1 MSGIRCPICQEFMQR
16 VRDRR
21 ALFATAAMPIIQPFL
36 LGNAA
41 VTQIEHLSKAV
52 LDQEKASFRR
62 ELVEACGASDC
73 FEIRQHGLS
82 VAQLN

>member
-1 MSGIRCPICQEFMQR
+1 MSRTWCLIRQEFMHR

-21 ALFATAAMPIIQPFL
+21 ALFATAAIPIIQRFL

-41 VTQIEHLSKAV
+41 VTHIEHLSTAV
-52 LDQEKASFRR
+52 LDQDKASFSR
-62 ELVEACGASDC
+62 ELVEARCASDY